1 VTDADRLA
9 AIEAYWLS
17 EDSDCHGDA
26 VCEQATDDVRYL
38 VSCVRALE
46 AELAAWKPERV
57 ECPFC
62 GAHYYHRASEPCPQ
76 CKQFLPED

>member
-1 VTDADRLA
+1 MTDLDLDR
-9 AIEAYWLS
+9 IEATAKERVRLLMWTG
-17 EDSDCHGDA
+17 CNPR
-26 VCEQATDDVRYL
+26 DVLAL
-38 VSCVRALE
+38 VARVRKLE

-76 CKQFLPED
+76 CNQFLPED